1 MQRIFVFLF
10 SLLSA
15 ELLFAQSNSIYCIS
29 TAPGED
35 ASVQMRVSWAT
46 DTTQTGSAVL
56 YTLESDTS
64 WKDALTVPAMEEYRC
79 DLFDGKMYEKADGT
93 VATAGVIFTK
103 CGTSLIGLHP
113 DTNYKYVIQTAEGQK
128 STVHHFRTAGA
139 RKWSACIISDFHS
152 WLTRPVRIESAMGLL
167 DTVCNVDPSVDFIL
181 SPGDLV
187 AFGGCYYL
195 WQRLF
200 ERPIFEKYMWARA
213 NGNHDNWDMETPKEQ
228 RSDIPNNF
236 FPATSYF
243 PHNGY
248 AGQEGVCYHFRYGNT
263 MFVMVNSED
272 ISPDKPG
279 ELDAAR
285 NWVRSVVTQERR
297 GVNPPTF
304 VVVCMHYEWFKGVN
318 GKDFQHKHWGR
329 LFDEIGVDVAIAGN
343 NHAYMRSHRLFG
355 GKVVDKKD
363 GRGTLYLVNPASDN
377 DRGRAVSEE
386 ESFNDELIARRWS
399 EGKHTVAGIH
409 MSVDDKQM
417 TFTLIDREGKTI
429 DSCTVNAVK
438 YNK

>member
-1 MQRIFVFLF
+1 MKKTFTLLLALLFVE
-10 SLLSA
+10 A
-15 ELLFAQSNSIYCIS
+15 AFAQSGSIYSIS

-56 YTLESDTS
+56 YTLESDSS
-64 WKDALTVPAMEEYRC
+64 WEDAIAVPAMEEYRC
-79 DLFDGKMYEKADGT
+79 DIFNGNKYELADGT
-93 VATAGVIFTK
+93 IATAEVVFTK
-103 CGTSLIGLHP
+103 CGASLSGLHP
-113 DTNYKYVIQTAEGQK
+113 DTDYKYVIQTAQGQK
-128 STVHHFRTAGA
+128 STVHHFRTAGG
-139 RKWSACIISDFHS
+139 RKWSACVISDFHS
-152 WLTRPVRIESAMGLL
+152 WLTRPVRIESAMGFL
-167 DTVCNVDPSVDFIL
+167 DTAAKLDPSLDFIL
-181 SPGDLV
+181 SPGDLL

-195 WQRLF
+195 WQKLF
-200 ERPIFEKYMWARA
+200 ERPVFEKFMWARA
-213 NGNHDNWDMETPKEQ
+213 NGNHDNWDMETPRNL
-228 RSDIPNNF
+228 RSDIPNHYF
-236 FPATSYF
+236 QATSYF

-272 ISPDKPG
+272 ISPEKPG

-304 VVVCMHYEWFKGVN
+304 VVVCMHYEWFKGVD
-318 GKDFQHKHWGR
+318 GKDFQYKHWSG

-363 GRGTLYLVNPASDN
+363 GPGTLYLVNPASDN
-377 DRGRAVSEE
+377 DRGRAVSET

-399 EGKHTVAGIH
+399 EGKHTVAGLHISADEKH
-409 MSVDDKQM
+409 MNI
-417 TFTLIDREGKTI
+417 TLIDREGRTI
-429 DSCTVNAVK
+429 DSCTVNAVSR
-438 YNK
+438 